1 MGCKTV
7 MVRHLNIIR
16 NALLTVASGSSGTP
30 GFLTEEGSRRKV
42 DRLKEAVLAR
52 TRKGLGGR
60 AGGGGG
66 GGGGGEGEGGPSN
79 GEDGGE
85 EEAEGGEGDEVGV
98 EGMRE
103 AQGGEEGI
111 GEE

>member
-1 MGCKTV
+1 
-7 MVRHLNIIR
+7 MVRDLDIIR

-30 GFLTEEGSRRKV
+30 GFLTEEDSRRKV
-42 DRLKEAVLAR
+42 ERLKEAVLAR
-52 TRKGLGGR
+52 TRKGGR
-60 AGGGGG
+60 AG

-85 EEAEGGEGDEVGV
+85 EEEEGGEGDEGGV
-98 EGMRE
+98 EGGGE